1 MNFGTKIY
9 FQKFNYVHLYE
20 SHRQKFYGKLTKEK
34 NHILIHCI
42 IKVMMHWGEF
52 ILLITTCIFFYNQR
66 YVISDDKQYLSGIKI
81 FTRIYYMFS
90 RAFPTIIPSYWC
102 KILYIHHA
110 HCVIFKGR
118 LHAIKLHTRTIHY
131 VSVYI
136 KTFLEKWIQAIS

>member
-52 ILLITTCIFFYNQR
+52 ILLISTCIFFYNQR
-66 YVISDDKQYLSGIKI
+66 YVISHDKQYLSGIEI
-81 FTRIYYMFS
+81 
-90 RAFPTIIPSYWC
+90 FPTIILSYWC
-102 KILYIHHA
+102 KILYINHA